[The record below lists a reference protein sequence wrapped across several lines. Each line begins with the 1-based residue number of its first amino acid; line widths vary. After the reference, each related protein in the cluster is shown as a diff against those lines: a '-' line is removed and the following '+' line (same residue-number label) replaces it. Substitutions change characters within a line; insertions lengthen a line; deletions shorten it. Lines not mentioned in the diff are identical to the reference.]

1 MKIVV
6 AFVSC
11 FLPLV
16 LLAGENHFVATNDVT
31 WNSLGTNEN
40 DSMPIGNGDLAANV
54 WTETNGDLVLLV
66 SKADAWTEL
75 GQLVKLGRVRVKLSP
90 NPFIGAVDFSQAL
103 KLENGEIEIKSGA
116 NTMHVWVD
124 ANHPVVHV
132 EANLKN

>member
-16 LLAGENHFVATNDVT
+16 LLAGENHFVATNDVI

-54 WTETNGDLVLLV
+54 WTEQNGDLIILL

-75 GQLVKLGRVRVKLSP
+75 GKLVKLGRLRIHMDP
-90 NPFIGAVDFSQAL
+90 NPFTGAKRFSQTLAL
-103 KLENGEIEIKSGA
+103 DNASIELKSGVS
-116 NTMHVWVD
+116 T
-124 ANHPVVHV
+124 
-132 EANLKN
+132 